1 MERISLN
8 ANWQLQLDGKTSGV
22 DLPHTWNGSDGQDG
36 TNGYL
41 RTKGIYS
48 KTLAPE
54 KGVCYLEVL
63 AANSVAEVF
72 LDGVS
77 LCRHEG
83 GYSAFW
89 TELTGKL
96 GKEAKL
102 EIAVDNSP
110 NDAVYPTMADF
121 TFYGGLYRGVNLLLC
136 PDKHFLPTSNGTG
149 VWVTP
154 RKKEGSWEVGIDFE
168 VSDSAKGASVLLVLN
183 DAEGNTVGA
192 AKAKGADGKAVIK
205 VTSPHLWDVDDPYL
219 YTLTAAIEGGDSVK
233 VETAFRYFSF
243 DSDKGFFLNGRHLKI
258 KGVSRHQDREGV
270 GNALTPEMHE
280 EDIRLIKEVGANSV
294 RLAHYQ
300 HSDYFYTL
308 CDRAGLL
315 VWAEV
320 PVISRFSPKRQLN
333 ALSQL
338 KELILQAK
346 NHPSIF
352 TWSISNEITIAGESK
367 GLKKALV
374 ELNELAKSMDDT
386 RPTVMAAVTMC
397 PADSPLNS
405 VTDILGYNHYFG
417 WYVGT
422 FRDLDKW
429 MKNWREVAPDKK
441 LCLSEYGAEGII
453 KYQNS
458 TPVPGDYSESYQAVY
473 HENYI
478 ERIAAADW
486 LWGSYVWN
494 MFDFGSAAR
503 NEGGVRG
510 RNNKGLVTIDRTVKK
525 DSFYVY
531 KAWWS
536 DEPFV
541 KIAGER
547 YLKRK
552 AGPSEI
558 KVYGNVDKVKLEVG
572 EYSAELEGAHVFKFA
587 AVPIKKGS
595 NLVKVTSGGLTD
607 TLEIEGVDEEPAE
620 YRMPEGCESFVR
632 NWFASDSDEIDPTR
646 FSTADKVG
654 DLVKNA
660 EVQVL
665 IKKFVGNKVPKF
677 LLALVKPFRVRT
689 LMKLPFVKMDEQM
702 ISMVDRYLQTIKK

>member
-8 ANWQLQLDGKTSGV
+8 ANWQLQLDGKSFGV

-41 RTKGIYS
+41 RTKGVYS

-168 VSDSAKGASVLLVLN
+168 VSESAKGASVLFVLN
-183 DAEGNTVGA
+183 DAEGNAVGA

-397 PADSPLNS
+397 PADSP
-405 VTDILGYNHYFG
+405 
-417 WYVGT
+417 
-422 FRDLDKW
+422 
-429 MKNWREVAPDKK
+429 
-441 LCLSEYGAEGII
+441 
-453 KYQNS
+453 S
-458 TPVPGDYSESYQAVY
+458 TPS
-473 HENYI
+473 
-478 ERIAAADW
+478 RI
-486 LWGSYVWN
+486 S
-494 MFDFGSAAR
+494 SA
-503 NEGGVRG
+503 
-510 RNNKGLVTIDRTVKK
+510 TTTT
-525 DSFYVY
+525 S
-531 KAWWS
+531 
-536 DEPFV
+536 
-541 KIAGER
+541 AGM
-547 YLKRK
+547 
-552 AGPSEI
+552 
-558 KVYGNVDKVKLEVG
+558 
-572 EYSAELEGAHVFKFA
+572 SALSAT
-587 AVPIKKGS
+587 S
-595 NLVKVTSGGLTD
+595 TSG
-607 TLEIEGVDEEPAE
+607 
-620 YRMPEGCESFVR
+620 
-632 NWFASDSDEIDPTR
+632 
-646 FSTADKVG
+646 
-654 DLVKNA
+654 
-660 EVQVL
+660 
-665 IKKFVGNKVPKF
+665 
-677 LLALVKPFRVRT
+677 
-689 LMKLPFVKMDEQM
+689 
-702 ISMVDRYLQTIKK
+702 